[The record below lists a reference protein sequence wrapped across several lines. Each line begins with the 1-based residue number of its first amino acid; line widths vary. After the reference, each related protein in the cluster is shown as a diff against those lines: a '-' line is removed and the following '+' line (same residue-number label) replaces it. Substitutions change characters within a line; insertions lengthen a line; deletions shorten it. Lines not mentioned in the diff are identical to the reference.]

1 MTSLHSRS
9 FRPITVGLSV
19 ILALAAGSAWA
30 VEKTDLPVTRVA
42 LFSSGVGYFECDA
55 NVAGTAQAE
64 LKFRTEQINDLI
76 KSMVVQDFGG
86 GKVGVISY
94 ASRDPIEKSLR
105 SFGVDL
111 TGKPTLGQLLVQLRG
126 EPVEIAGPRTI
137 KGAIVGVD
145 ESQILSPDGKTLQ
158 RIEYLTVLTET
169 GLQQIEL
176 TKIQDLK
183 LTSEK
188 IDGEL
193 RKALATLATAHD
205 ADKKSVL
212 VNFDGQGQ
220 RQIRVAYLLE
230 APIWKTSYR
239 LVLADEQDQNAQ
251 RKQAPDQNAQRKQAQ
266 SFVQGWATV
275 ENATEED
282 WNNVR
287 LSLVSGRPISFR
299 MDLYTP
305 LYVPRPLEKM
315 ELYASLRPPEY
326 EGGFAE
332 QAERKLVAPAEEPA
346 PQMAKMARGRAGG
359 AADRLM
365 AAAAP
370 PPVPEMAL
378 EERVDLAGAG
388 VQSVATALEAGE
400 LFQYRID
407 APVSIPR
414 QHSAM
419 LPIVNQAVEAAKV
432 SIYNP
437 ATHAKFPLNGLELKN
452 TTGLN
457 LMQGPVTVFDG
468 NLYAGDAK
476 LPDLKPDEKRLVA
489 YALDLSTEVLI
500 KAQPHPEELMSL
512 RIAKG
517 TLWHRHKYV
526 DAREYQVKNK
536 DDKDRVVIMEQP
548 FSEDWK
554 LVEPKEPYER
564 TQNLLRFK
572 MTAAAGKTTAFPV
585 KLERVAD
592 ESLILSSVGL
602 DDIRIYLRAK
612 VISPKVKEALDKV
625 IALRIEADNAARQRM
640 RLEKEH
646 EEATKEQAR
655 IRENLKTL
663 DKSTDA
669 YQRQLKVFDEVDGKI
684 ANLAQQ
690 VRTTRDQ
697 EEQKRKALEEYLLTI
712 EVE

>member
-1 MTSLHSRS
+1 MSALHSRS
-9 FRPITVGLSV
+9 FGHVAACLV
-19 ILALAAGSAWA
+19 IVLAGAGPSGWSA
-30 VEKTDLPVTRVA
+30 EKTDLPVTRVA

-55 NVAGTAQAE
+55 NVAGAAQAE

-76 KSMVVQDFGG
+76 KSLVVQDFGG

-94 ASRDPIEKSLR
+94 ASRDPIEKTLK

-111 TGKPTLGQLLVQLRG
+111 TGKPTLGQLLEQLRG

-137 KGAIVGVD
+137 KGTIVGVD

-176 TKIQDLK
+176 TKIQDLR

-188 IDGEL
+188 IDAEL

-212 VNFDGQGQ
+212 VNFDGQGE
-220 RQIRVAYLLE
+220 RKVRVAYLLE

-239 LVLADEQDQNAQ
+239 LVL
-251 RKQAPDQNAQRKQAQ
+251 PDQNAQRQQAPGDKP
-266 SFVQGWATV
+266 FIQGWATV

-282 WNNVR
+282 WHNVR

-326 EGGFAE
+326 EGGFGGEAE
-332 QAERKLVAPAEEPA
+332 QAVAMDAKREA

-359 AADRLM
+359 ATDQRM
-365 AAAAP
+365 AAATPAP
-370 PPVPEMAL
+370 AAAPEEAGW
-378 EERVDLAGAG
+378 EVSGAFNLAESG
-388 VQSVATALEAGE
+388 VSSVATALEAGE
-400 LFQYRID
+400 LFEYRID
-407 APVSIPR
+407 TPVSIPR

-419 LPIVNQAVEAAKV
+419 LPIVNQNVEAAKV

-468 NLYAGDAK
+468 GTYAGDAK

-489 YALDLSTEVLI
+489 YALDLSTEVLV

-536 DDKDRVVIMEQP
+536 DDKDRVVVLEQP

-572 MTAAAGKTTAFPV
+572 LAAAAGKTTAFPV

-592 ESLILSSVGL
+592 ESLILASVGL

-612 VISPKVKEALDKV
+612 VISPKVKEALEKV
-625 IALRIEADNAARQRM
+625 IALRTEADNAARQRL

-684 ANLAQQ
+684 ADLGQK
-690 VRTTRDQ
+690 VRAMRDQ
-697 EEQKRKALEEYLLTI
+697 EEQKKKALEEYLLTV